1 MGIKLKLHKYNNI
14 LVIFNDTHSNSS
26 VIADKIFNDFS
37 KGYNFNKINEFDLEN
52 YELKSTDLVVT
63 IGGDGTILRAAHKIS
78 GSSIPIL
85 GINTGRVGFM
95 SELESNNFQTQVQNY
110 FNGGARIE
118 YRFMLEAKIKSNN
131 TLHALNDI
139 TLARGKFLRV
149 IEISTEINGVHL
161 ATYRGDGVVASSP
174 TGSTAYSLSLGS
186 PVLDPTSNNILLKP
200 IATHMSQFGGVVLG
214 SNSKI
219 KLTVFTQN
227 DAILNIDGFMDIEMG
242 NTDSVEVK
250 ISNRKVGFL
259 RMKSPDEYWGNLS
272 RKLGIRKGTYKI

>member
-1 MGIKLKLHKYNNI
+1 MHKYNNI
-14 LVIFNDTHSNSS
+14 LVVFNDTHSNSS
-26 VIADKIFNDFS
+26 VIADQIVSDFS

-78 GSSIPIL
+78 GSFIPIL

-95 SELESNNFQTQVQNY
+95 SELESNNFETQVQNY
-110 FNGGARIE
+110 FNGISRIE
-118 YRFMLEAKIKSNN
+118 YRFMLEAKIKNNN

-250 ISNRKVGFL
+250 ISNRKIGFL

>member
-1 MGIKLKLHKYNNI
+1 MHKYNNI
-14 LVIFNDTHSNSS
+14 LVVFNDTHSNSS
-26 VIADKIFNDFS
+26 VIADQIVSDFS

-78 GSSIPIL
+78 GSFIPIL

-95 SELESNNFQTQVQNY
+95 SELESNNFETQVQNY
-110 FNGGARIE
+110 FNGVARIE
-118 YRFMLEAKIKSNN
+118 YRFMLEAKIKNNN

-227 DAILNIDGFMDIEMG
+227 DAILNIDGFMDIEME

-250 ISNRKVGFL
+250 ISNRKIGFL

>member
-1 MGIKLKLHKYNNI
+1 MHKYNNI
-14 LVIFNDTHSNSS
+14 LVIFIDTHSNSS
-26 VIADKIFNDFS
+26 VIADQIFNDFS

-118 YRFMLEAKIKSNN
+118 YRFMLEAKIKNNN

>member
-1 MGIKLKLHKYNNI
+1 MHKYNNI

-26 VIADKIFNDFS
+26 VIADQIFNDFS

-118 YRFMLEAKIKSNN
+118 YRFMLEAKIKNNN

-200 IATHMSQFGGVVLG
+200 IATHMSQFGGVVL
-214 SNSKI
+214 
-219 KLTVFTQN
+219 
-227 DAILNIDGFMDIEMG
+227 
-242 NTDSVEVK
+242 
-250 ISNRKVGFL
+250 
-259 RMKSPDEYWGNLS
+259 
-272 RKLGIRKGTYKI
+272 